1 MLAITLLLRSVP
13 RLRSVIDRRWRA
25 CTHDRHP
32 RFGLTRF
39 AHRFVTSPALC
50 AFLILCALALSATNA
65 PASAV
70 SANVH
75 ALVIGINAYE
85 AQGGELQDLQGAVN
99 DALDIASALEET
111 GVSSLRVL
119 LDEGAHRDAIFS
131 AWHAMKAAAS
141 PGDTL
146 LLTFAGHGAQEPER
160 IPGSERDGLDEVTVL
175 GGFRT
180 APPGNYQ
187 RIIDH
192 EWRELVAAASDFHVV
207 LVFDACHSGS
217 MNRSLAM
224 GRSRFGQYGAIRE
237 DQLPMPSFSPRNA
250 PPGVLTHEV
259 YLGATRDDLL
269 VQEIMLDGEPR
280 GALSYLFARAL
291 RGAAD
296 LDGDGV
302 ITRGEMRQF
311 IDENVR
317 QLTERRQF
325 PVVLFQG
332 DDDVPLFRG
341 KGCPQQAGVS
351 LTAELAVAVEHA
363 EAVGVAERLDAVQHA
378 RLAAPERAD
387 LTLDATAGEVVSRH
401 GDVVARIDMADRD
414 LAAQWQGVIDK
425 WRTLPALQ
433 ALNECRTPLRLRIR
447 EGDSLHRAGSL
458 VTVAIEPRKEP
469 YLTLINLPATGEVQW
484 LYPLS
489 RFGDA
494 PRRDP
499 LEAYEM
505 RFVVEG
511 PFGADHLIALTSRE
525 RPEAL
530 HRRLHELDGQRA
542 APELYVALQAALGE
556 HGNRHELGI
565 LAFYT
570 TPE

>member
-1 MLAITLLLRSVP
+1 MPLNGLSRFPWKIGF
-13 RLRSVIDRRWRA
+13 RWNPLGHIA
-25 CTHDRHP
+25 QQ
-32 RFGLTRF
+32 
-39 AHRFVTSPALC
+39 TSWSDTPGRILKYSALSGI
-50 AFLILCALALSATNA
+50 AILCAMGLSAGEFD
-65 PASAV
+65 ASA
-70 SANVH
+70 APGDVH

-99 DALDIASALEET
+99 DALDIATALVET
-111 GVSSLRVL
+111 GVTSLRVL
-119 LDEGAHRDAIFS
+119 LDEDAHRDAIFS
-131 AWHAMKAAAS
+131 AWHAMKADAK

-175 GGFRT
+175 GSFRT
-180 APPGNYQ
+180 GAPHNYQ

-192 EWRELVAAASDFHVV
+192 EWRELVAAAPDFQVV

-217 MNRSLAM
+217 MNRSLAR

-237 DQLPMPSFSPRNA
+237 DQLPMPSSAPRNE
-250 PPGVLTHEV
+250 PPGVLSHEV

-269 VQEIMLDGEPR
+269 VQEIILDGEPR
-280 GALSYLFARAL
+280 GALSYLFGRAL

-302 ITRGEMRQF
+302 ITRGEMRRF

-325 PVVLFQG
+325 PAVLYQG
-332 DDDVPLFRG
+332 SDDVPLFRG
-341 KGCPQQAGVS
+341 GGCPQQAAAA
-351 LTAELAVAVEHA
+351 LTTELSVAVVNA
-363 EAVGVAERLDAVQHA
+363 GIPGMPDRLRGVQHA
-378 RLAAPERAD
+378 RAGTADRAD
-387 LTLDATAGEVVSRH
+387 LLWDGAGGKVVSHH
-401 GDVVARIDMADRD
+401 GDVVAYISMED
-414 LAAQWQGVIDK
+414 LDPLEQWQGVIDK

-447 EGDSLHRAGSL
+447 EGDVLHREGSM
-458 VTVAIEPRKEP
+458 VTLTLEPRTEP

-484 LYPLS
+484 LYPLP
-489 RFGDA
+489 RFGDV
-494 PRRDP
+494 PWRDP
-499 LEAYEM
+499 RETYEM
-505 RFVVEG
+505 RFVVQG
-511 PFGADHLIALTSRE
+511 PFGGDHLIALTSRE

-530 HRRLHELDGQRA
+530 HRRLQELDGQRA
-542 APELYVALQAALGE
+542 APELFAALQATLGE
-556 HGNRHELGI
+556 HGRRHELGI

-570 TPE
+570 APE